1 MNRLSGLEPQTVWR
15 YFEEICMIPR
25 LSKSEEKIRKYLLK
39 FAEDHNLE
47 AKEDSTGNILI
58 IKPASPGFSHIKTV
72 VLQSHMDMVG
82 EKNAGF
88 PHDWKKDPIIPHIED
103 GWVTARGTTLGAD
116 DGIGIACQLAILADP
131 DFISGRIECLF
142 TVDEESG
149 MTGALNLSPDFF
161 EGRTLLNLD
170 SEDEGIIFI
179 GCAGGIDTIGEL
191 EYDTEKHDKEIEGLM
206 ISVTGLRGGHSGDEI
221 HKGYGNAVKIMA
233 RILRNLNGRFRI
245 SLFNFDGGN
254 LRNAIPREAFS
265 VIGTEKQDKQAI
277 IEWINDFE
285 KTINDEI
292 GDIENELKISIKGT
306 DPEGSAIDPST
317 RDKLINLLTCCPH
330 GVLGWSREMEG
341 LVETSTN
348 LASVKFTGNKKITI
362 VSTQRSS
369 VESLKKEAAMMVEAC
384 LRLAGASV
392 EHSDGY
398 PGWKPNPRSEIL
410 SVTSKSYKRLFGREP
425 LVKAIHAG
433 LECGLFYEKFRGIDM
448 VSFGPTIRG
457 AHTPTEKIEIETVRM
472 FWDLLRDVIINM
484 PAS

>member
-1 MNRLSGLEPQTVWR
+1 MSRLSGLEPQPVWD

-25 LSKSEEKIRKYLLK
+25 LSKSEEKIRQYLLK
-39 FAEDHNLE
+39 FAENHNLE

-58 IKPASPGFSHIKTV
+58 IKPASPGYSDIKTV

-88 PHDWKKDPIIPHIED
+88 PHDWNRDPIIPYIED

-116 DGIGIACQLAILADP
+116 DGIGIACQLAILADKE
-131 DFISGRIECLF
+131 FKTGRIECLF

-149 MTGALNLSPDFF
+149 MTGSLNLSSDFF

-179 GCAGGIDTIGEL
+179 GCAGGIDTVGEL
-191 EYDTEKHDKEIEGLM
+191 KYETENHEKDIEGLK

-221 HKGYGNAVKIMA
+221 HKGYGNSVKIMA
-233 RILRNLNGRFRI
+233 RILRNLNGRFSI
-245 SLFNFDGGN
+245 SLFSFDGGN
-254 LRNAIPREAFS
+254 LRNAIPREAFA
-265 VIGTEKQDKQAI
+265 VIGTEKQHKQEIAK
-277 IEWINDFE
+277 WIDDLN
-285 KTINDEI
+285 KTIKDEI
-292 GDIENELKISIKGT
+292 GDIENELQITLKDTALS
-306 DPEGSAIDPST
+306 GSAIDRIT

-348 LASVKFTGNKKITI
+348 LASVKFTGNNKINI

-369 VESLKKEAAMMVEAC
+369 VESQKKEAAMMVEAC
-384 LRLAGASV
+384 FRLAGASV

-410 SVTSKSYKRLFGREP
+410 SVTAKSYKRLFGRDP

-457 AHTPTEKIEIETVRM
+457 AHTPAEKIEIETVRM